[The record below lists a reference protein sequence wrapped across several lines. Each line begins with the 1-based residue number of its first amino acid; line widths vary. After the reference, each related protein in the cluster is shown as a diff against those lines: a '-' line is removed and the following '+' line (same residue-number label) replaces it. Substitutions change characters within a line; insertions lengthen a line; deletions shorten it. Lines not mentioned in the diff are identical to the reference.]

1 MMQKNQ
7 TIILYSA
14 WLQVVQTRHCFFHS
28 LSLTLPRGLWT
39 QPFSQWSSEGSAI
52 CVILLQN
59 LLRDYLNI
67 EYWDSSK
74 NWTSVSSYSPVN
86 LAFHQESDCVLLLGI
101 LPQYFLLELQKIFT
115 LKILETS
122 GSFPWQSCASIHYIF
137 LFKNRQMKTFCLM
150 KEKQLWLAQEFM
162 KAYEDDS
169 LTIDKFFFVGFQIL

>member
-1 MMQKNQ
+1 MN
-7 TIILYSA
+7 SA
-14 WLQVVQTRHCFFHS
+14 FLSVVQWR
-28 LSLTLPRGLWT
+28 LSYLWFCCKT
-39 QPFSQWSSEGSAI
+39 CWETNST
-52 CVILLQN
+52 
-59 LLRDYLNI
+59 LNI
-67 EYWDSSK
+67 EIVLSQ

-101 LPQYFLLELQKIFT
+101 LPRYFFLELQKIFT

-162 KAYEDDS
+162 KAYKDDS
-169 LTIDKFFFVGFQIL
+169 NYR